1 MPHLLS
7 IVSVDSIA
15 HTAIITPVRNFENK
29 TTIYNETLTRRHRP
43 IGVGA
48 APKLGFEGNN

>member
-29 TTIYNETLTRRHRP
+29 TTQAT
-43 IGVGA
+43 VGGSPFGPLISVA
-48 APKLGFEGNN
+48 RGHSRE